1 MSSPSWEPQTI
12 TKIVGGFNIPKS
24 VIETKVDTL
33 TFLELLLRK
42 GLATAEEIDE
52 IREAVVLHL
61 NVLYP
66 ELQLTYSTP
75 TPLAD
80 QVSQVSD
87 SAPAKAASA
96 PISAAAPL
104 FIDAPPPKFL

>member
-1 MSSPSWEPQTI
+1 MSGPSWEPPTVP
-12 TKIVGGFNIPKS
+12 KIVGGFNIPKA

-42 GLATAEEIDE
+42 GLASAEEIDE

-66 ELQLTYSTP
+66 DLKLSYSTP
-75 TPLAD
+75 APLAD
-80 QVSQVSD
+80 QVTQVVGD
-87 SAPAKAASA
+87 AAAPKA
-96 PISAAAPL
+96 PAAPL

>member
-1 MSSPSWEPQTI
+1 MSGQSWEPPTVP
-12 TKIVGGFNIPKS
+12 KVVGGFNIPKA

-66 ELQLTYSTP
+66 ELQLSYSMP
-75 TPLAD
+75 APLAE
-80 QVSQVSD
+80 QVNQVADASGTG
-87 SAPAKAASA
+87 AKAAAA
-96 PISAAAPL
+96 PAAPL

>member
-1 MSSPSWEPQTI
+1 MSGQSWEPT
-12 TKIVGGFNIPKS
+12 TVPKVVGGFNIPKS

-66 ELQLTYSTP
+66 ELQLSYSMP
-75 TPLAD
+75 APLAE
-80 QVSQVSD
+80 QVNQVAD
-87 SAPAKAASA
+87 TTVAKPAG
-96 PISAAAPL
+96 PAAPL

>member
-1 MSSPSWEPQTI
+1 MSGQSWEPPTVP
-12 TKIVGGFNIPKS
+12 KIVGGFNIPKA
-24 VIETKVDTL
+24 VIEGKVDTL

-66 ELQLTYSTP
+66 DLQLSYSTP
-75 TPLAD
+75 APLAD
-80 QVSQVSD
+80 QVNQVAETAGTKPAA
-87 SAPAKAASA
+87 APG
-96 PISAAAPL
+96 APL